1 MGAAGAAA
9 LSPGGRLAAPDGA
22 DAALAAAFFGGD
34 RSALLLPSPSSVA
47 FDSTMV
53 AVLCLKVG

>member
-9 LSPGGRLAAPDGA
+9 LAAGRLAAPDGA